1 MIFDTH
7 CHLNDDALFSSIDE
21 ILEEEKKVGV
31 NKLLVVGWDKNSS
44 ISAVRLA
51 EKYSEIYAAI
61 GFHPSNVFN
70 ATEEEYK
77 EVMSY
82 ISHPK
87 VVAVGEIGL
96 DYHWNKTIEE
106 RKIQKEFFIRQIK
119 IANEHC
125 KPITIHN
132 REAFEDCLEILKEY
146 KPKMGGVMHC
156 YSGSLESLPEVL
168 NLGLL
173 IGLGGTLTFTNAKKI
188 KEICEEAPLE
198 KIVVETDAPY
208 LSPHPLRGTTNVP
221 KNIALVVD
229 EIARIKKISK
239 KHIIDVLYQNSC
251 KMFHV

>member
-21 ILEEEKKVGV
+21 ILEEAKKVGV

-44 ISAVRLA
+44 ISAVHLA

-106 RKIQKEFFIRQIK
+106 RKIQKDFFIRQIK

-146 KPKMGGVMHC
+146 KPKTGGVMHC

-188 KEICEEAPLE
+188 KEICEVAPLE

>member
-1 MIFDTH
+1 MMPCF
-7 CHLNDDALFSSIDE
+7 LLLMKF
-21 ILEEEKKVGV
+21 LKKQKVGV

-44 ISAVRLA
+44 ISAVHLA

-106 RKIQKEFFIRQIK
+106 RKIQKDFFIRQIK

-173 IGLGGTLTFTNAKKI
+173 IGLGGTLTFTNAKK
-188 KEICEEAPLE
+188 
-198 KIVVETDAPY
+198 
-208 LSPHPLRGTTNVP
+208 
-221 KNIALVVD
+221 
-229 EIARIKKISK
+229 
-239 KHIIDVLYQNSC
+239 
-251 KMFHV
+251 

>member
-21 ILEEEKKVGV
+21 ILEEAKKVGV

-44 ISAVRLA
+44 ISAVHLA
-51 EKYSEIYAAI
+51 EKYTEIYAAI

-146 KPKMGGVMHC
+146 KPKMGGAMHC

-221 KNIALVVD
+221 KNIALVID